1 MKALI
6 LVGGVGSRLRP
17 ITHTSAKQL
26 IPVANIPVLSYVLNS
41 IKEAGISEV
50 GMVVG
55 ATATEIR
62 AAVGDGAQFGLNV
75 TYLQQDAPR
84 GLADAVLISR
94 DFLGDD
100 DFVMYLGDNY
110 VVDGIVDFVEDFRR
124 DKAAAQVMLAR
135 VDDPRR
141 FGVAELDV
149 DGRVTAVVEKP
160 QDPRSDLAI
169 VGVYAFSPLVHE
181 AVAGIK
187 PSWRDE
193 LEITDAVQ
201 WLVDQGHRV
210 GSTVIDRYWK
220 DIAGVDDVLEM
231 NRHVLETVEG
241 RVDGEVDEASELVGR
256 VVVEAGAKVTGS
268 RIVGPAVIGP
278 DTVVQDSY
286 VGPFTSIDGNCRI
299 THSEIQY
306 SIVLRGASIE
316 GVARVEDSVIGRET
330 EVNAAPRTSTAHR
343 LVLGDHSRVRVGC

>member
-41 IKEAGISEV
+41 IKEAGITEV

-256 VVVEAGAKVTGS
+256 VVVEAGAKITGS
-268 RIVGPAVIGP
+268 RIVGPAVIGA

-299 THSEIQY
+299 AHSEIQY

>member
-41 IKEAGISEV
+41 IKEAGITEV

-62 AAVGDGAQFGLNV
+62 AAVGDGARFGLNV

-169 VGVYAFSPLVHE
+169 VGVYAFSPLVHQ

-256 VVVEAGAKVTGS
+256 VVVEAGAKITGS

-299 THSEIQY
+299 AHSEIQY

-343 LVLGDHSRVRVGC
+343 LVLGDHSRVRVGS

>member
-41 IKEAGISEV
+41 IKEAGITEV

-62 AAVGDGAQFGLNV
+62 EAVGDGAQFGLDV

-110 VVDGIVDFVEDFRR
+110 VVDGIVDFVDDFRR
-124 DKAAAQVMLAR
+124 GEAAAQVMLAR

-141 FGVAELDV
+141 FGVAELDA

-160 QDPRSDLAI
+160 QDPRSDLAV
-169 VGVYAFSPLVHE
+169 VGVYAFGPAVHE

-201 WLVDQGHRV
+201 WLVDRGHVV

-220 DIAGVDDVLEM
+220 DIASVTDVLEM
-231 NRHVLETVEG
+231 NRHVLETVDG

-256 VVVEAGAKVTGS
+256 VVVEAGAKITGS
-268 RIVGPAVIGP
+268 RIVGPAVIGA

-286 VGPFTSIDGNCRI
+286 VGPFTSIEGNCRI
-299 THSEIQY
+299 AHSEIQY

>member
-1 MKALI
+1 
-6 LVGGVGSRLRP
+6 
-17 ITHTSAKQL
+17 
-26 IPVANIPVLSYVLNS
+26 
-41 IKEAGISEV
+41 
-50 GMVVG
+50 MVVG